1 MALILD
7 ESGCEL
13 ISGKLDEII
22 NSITDEYT
30 QRKLITVLDDISSDL
45 FMMNVLKTI
54 ELLYSKDEFKTLD
67 DLFDVAKETYLL
79 YRNDFRPD
87 CESIK
92 AEDIINGV
100 INDDCS

>member
-22 NSITDEYT
+22 NSIGDDYT
-30 QRKLITVLDDISSDL
+30 QRTLITVLDNISSDL

-54 ELLYSKDEFKTLD
+54 ELLYSKKEFKRVD
-67 DLFDVAKETYLL
+67 DLFEVAKETYIS
-79 YRNDFRPD
+79 YRNDCSPD
-87 CESIK
+87 CEAIK
-92 AEDIINGV
+92 TEDIINGV
-100 INDDCS
+100 IHE

>member
-7 ESGCEL
+7 ESGCEV
-13 ISGKLDEII
+13 ISGKLDEVI

-30 QRKLITVLDDISSDL
+30 QRKLITVLDNISSDL

-54 ELLYSKDEFKTLD
+54 ELFYSNGSYKTFD
-67 DLFDVAKETYLL
+67 VLFDVAKETYLMH
-79 YRNDFRPD
+79 RNGICPD

-100 INDDCS
+100 IND

>member
-22 NSITDEYT
+22 NSIGDDYT
-30 QRKLITVLDDISSDL
+30 QRTLITVLDNISSDL

-54 ELLYSKDEFKTLD
+54 ELLYSKKEFKKVD
-67 DLFDVAKETYLL
+67 DLFEVAKETYIS
-79 YRNDFRPD
+79 YRNDFSPD
-87 CESIK
+87 CEAIK
-92 AEDIINGV
+92 TEAIINGV
-100 INDDCS
+100 IHE